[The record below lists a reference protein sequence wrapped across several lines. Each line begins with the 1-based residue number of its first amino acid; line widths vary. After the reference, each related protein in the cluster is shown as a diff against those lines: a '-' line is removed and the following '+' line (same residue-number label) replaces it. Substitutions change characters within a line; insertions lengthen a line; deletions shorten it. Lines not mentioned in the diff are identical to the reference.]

1 MDKLFFLG
9 GRVLDGMESERL
21 SAEFRRLE
29 ELCARDIPV
38 TVEGVLIHLEHRG
51 HALLTLF
58 LAGPFLLP
66 LPLPGLSVPFGV
78 FIAFFAFSMAFGR
91 KPFLPKAWLARE
103 IPKDTLRKFSGMA
116 QRFFKKF
123 EALFRPRL
131 VWLIDR
137 RSGQITIAVLIAICG
152 LLLALP
158 LPPGTNSPPAS
169 VIIALSIGFLERDGF
184 LVILGYFL
192 FLINVLLFSFLT
204 IFGYA
209 GVMNL
214 WRMI

>member
-1 MDKLFFLG
+1 MN
-9 GRVLDGMESERL
+9 RIESERL

-29 ELCARDIPV
+29 ELCDRDIPV
-38 TVEGVLIHLEHRG
+38 SVEGILMHLEHRG

-58 LAGPFLLP
+58 LAGPFMVP
-66 LPLPGLSVPFGV
+66 MLPGLSVPFGV
-78 FIAFFAFSMAFGR
+78 LIAFFAFSMAFGR
-91 KPFLPKAWLARE
+91 KPFLPKSWLAKE
-103 IPKDTLRKFSGMA
+103 IPKDRLRKFCGMA

-123 EALFRPRL
+123 ERLFKPRL
-131 VWLIDR
+131 VWLIDLR
-137 RSGQITIAVLIAICG
+137 AGQITIASMIAICG
-152 LLLALP
+152 ILLALP

-192 FLINVLLFSFLT
+192 FLVNIAFFAFLA
-204 IFGYA
+204 IFGYE